1 MSPPPLRILVVEDE
15 EYLSEIFRGVL
26 ESSGYEVEVVPDG
39 RAGLDACA
47 LRQPDLVVTDLLTP
61 RMHGYEFIRRLRAT
75 PHGHR
80 LPIVAVS
87 GQAYGADQQK
97 ALELGAHVFLSKP
110 FRRRQLV
117 ELIDRTLR
125 TIQVRFW
132 GVRGSI
138 AAPGPE
144 TVRYGGNT
152 PCVTI
157 ERGRDLLI
165 LDAGTGLR
173 RLGICLQAEARAE
186 PRHLRMLITHTHW
199 DHIQGFPFF
208 IPAYVPGNKLDV
220 YGPPSVEKPLEKV
233 LRGQMD
239 AAYFPVALGDMS
251 ADITVHEVREPAF
264 RVGPFRV
271 RAMYVNHPGVTMAYR
286 VELDGTVI
294 TYATDTEPYRRLLTE
309 QGEHDTDLA
318 EYGVGR
324 DRELA
329 EFARGSDLYIADS
342 QYSPEEYERKRGWG
356 HTCYVDAVEVGLNAG
371 VRRLALFSHDPMHD
385 DDMIDRKLEVC
396 KALVAERGAEL
407 EVIAAVERS
416 AVALPPASEGAAAP
430 E

>member
-1 MSPPPLRILVVEDE
+1 MSSPPLRILVVEDE

-47 LRQPDLVVTDLLTP
+47 ARQPDLVVTDLLTP

-117 ELIDRTLR
+117 ELVDRTLR
-125 TIQVRFW
+125 TVQVRFW

-173 RLGICLQAEARAE
+173 RLGICLQAEARSA

-208 IPAYVPGNKLDV
+208 IPAYVPGNRLDV

-239 AAYFPVALGDMS
+239 AAYFPVALGDMA
-251 ADITVHEVREPAF
+251 ADITVHEVREAAF
-264 RVGPFRV
+264 QVGPFRV

-286 VELDGTVI
+286 VELDGTVV

-309 QGEHDTDLA
+309 QGDHDTDLA

-324 DRELA
+324 DRELT

-356 HTCYVDAVEVGLNAG
+356 HTCYVDAVEVALNAG

-396 KALVAERGAEL
+396 EALVAERGAEL

-416 AVALPPASEGAAAP
+416 AVALPPALEGAAAA